1 MNIFSLI
8 INFLK
13 GENKMDFI
21 ALLGELKA
29 KIEAIEAEIEAI
41 KKEQYD
47 LGFEAGKAQAGVEG
61 FTQEQVDALVL
72 AAVEPVKAELEALK
86 LEVDSKVEAAKAEV
100 VLIVKESIE
109 AVESTEALLK
119 QKLGL

>member
-1 MNIFSLI
+1 
-8 INFLK
+8 
-13 GENKMDFI
+13 MDFI

-47 LGFEAGKAQAGVEG
+47 LGFEAGKAQAGV
-61 FTQEQVDALVL
+61 VLV
-72 AAVEPVKAELEALK
+72 
-86 LEVDSKVEAAKAEV
+86 
-100 VLIVKESIE
+100 VKESIE

>member
-1 MNIFSLI
+1 
-8 INFLK
+8 
-13 GENKMDFI
+13 MDFI